1 MSSWTAVLRLV
12 GFVATLALAL
22 LVVAGND
29 GAARAMASENN
40 NASAGPFLP
49 DVCAQ
54 AQASLLHLQNVNT
67 DASTGEFSQPN
78 QPACVCFFFSS
89 LLRALIIHPIHGT
102 PLLTSPPRFSP
113 LLSLS
118 LSHIQTLTHSHTH
131 THPITHT
138 LTHIPSP
145 THTLLFQQHT
155 GNHCKASWKQ
165 SVVPKSRHRKSDV
178 QRKTAAKR
186 PPCLPSAPFNHR
198 CSCPAQ
204 PACKPHISSSR
215 WLIPASHWSQS
226 PRSERA
232 SFSVESNQP
241 N

>member
-1 MSSWTAVLRLV
+1 MPTNRTSNQIKKGTKLISTIFVCRIQNQIVMMSSWTAVLRLV

-113 LLSLS
+113 LLSCFAGMLA
-118 LSHIQTLTHSHTH
+118 H
-131 THPITHT
+131 
-138 LTHIPSP
+138 
-145 THTLLFQQHT
+145 
-155 GNHCKASWKQ
+155 A
-165 SVVPKSRHRKSDV
+165 
-178 QRKTAAKR
+178 
-186 PPCLPSAPFNHR
+186 
-198 CSCPAQ
+198 
-204 PACKPHISSSR
+204 
-215 WLIPASHWSQS
+215 
-226 PRSERA
+226 
-232 SFSVESNQP
+232 
-241 N
+241 